1 LGALQEQCD
10 RSEAVASAHQ
20 LAAEKSET
28 SFREVKGELDALKD
42 ALDKIGFVWTK
53 ARADKT
59 PP

>member
-10 RSEAVASAHQ
+10 RSEAIASAHK
-20 LAAEKSET
+20 LAAEKSEAR
-28 SFREVKGELDALKD
+28 FREVKGQFDELTDD
-42 ALDKIGFVWTK
+42 LDKIGFAWTK